1 MKVLVIN
8 CGSSSLKYR
17 LIETDSKEVICKGL
31 CERIGIGGG
40 HFKYEV
46 IGSDKGYE
54 KDVEFPD
61 HNTAVDTLI
70 KAVTDPET
78 GVVKDVAEIGA
89 VGHRIVHGGDK
100 FTEATYIT
108 DEVMSVIEECS
119 DLAPL
124 HNPANIQGIK
134 SCRKVMPDTA
144 MVGVFDTAF
153 HQTLPEEAYLY
164 GIPYEYY
171 EKYGIRK
178 FGFHGMS
185 HDYVS
190 KETAAIMGRDIKD
203 VKTIVCH
210 LGNGASITAVDGGRS
225 IDTSMGYTPL
235 DGIIMGTRCG
245 SLDPEIVHALVEKT
259 GKSLDE
265 VMHIL
270 NFDSGVYGLSGY
282 MSSDMRD
289 IRDAYNKGDKAAIR
303 AYDTYVYVIVKYIG
317 AYMAALGGADAITFT
332 AGIGENSSSL
342 RRLVC
347 ERLKGLGVELD
358 NDANENGKGA
368 RMISTAD
375 SKVKVYAIPT
385 DEEMS
390 IALSTVEVLKKLNKA

>member
-17 LIETDSKEVICKGL
+17 LIETDTKTVICKGL

-46 IGSDKGYE
+46 AGSDKGMD
-54 KDVEFPD
+54 KNVEFPD

-70 KAVTDPET
+70 KALTDPEV
-78 GVVKDVAEIGA
+78 GVVSDVSEIAA
-89 VGHRIVHGGDK
+89 VGHRIVHGGDR
-100 FTEATYIT
+100 FTEATLIT
-108 DEVMSVIEECS
+108 PEVMKIIEECS

-134 SCRKVMPDTA
+134 SCQKVMPGTA
-144 MVGVFDTAF
+144 MVGAFDTAF

-185 HDYVS
+185 HEYVS
-190 KETAAIMGRDIKD
+190 KETASLMGRDIKD
-203 VKTIVCH
+203 TKIIVCH
-210 LGNGASITAVDGGRS
+210 LGNGASITAVKGGKS

-245 SLDPEIVHALVEKT
+245 SLDPEIVHALAEKT
-259 GKSLDE
+259 GKSLED

-270 NFDSGVYGLSGY
+270 NFESGVYGLSGY

-289 IRDAYNKGDKAAIR
+289 IRDAYAKGDKAAIR

-317 AYMAALGGADAITFT
+317 SYIAVLGGADAITFT

-342 RRLVC
+342 RRHVC
-347 ERLKGLGVELD
+347 ERLEGLGVQLD
-358 NDANENGKGA
+358 EKANSEGKGG
-368 RMISTAD
+368 RMISTEA
-375 SKVKVYAIPT
+375 SKIKVFAIPT

-390 IALSTVEVLKKLNKA
+390 IALSTVEVLSNRG

>member
-153 HQTLPEEAYLY
+153 HQSLPEEAYLY

>member
-17 LIETDSKEVICKGL
+17 LIETDNKSVICKGL

-40 HFKYEV
+40 HFKYE
-46 IGSDKGYE
+46 ITGSDKGYE
-54 KDVEFPD
+54 KDIEFPD
-61 HNTAVDTLI
+61 HNVAVDALI
-70 KAVTDPET
+70 KAITDPDT
-78 GVVKDVAEIGA
+78 GVVADVSEIGA

-100 FTEATYIT
+100 FTEATLIT
-108 DEVMSVIEECS
+108 PDVMDIIEECS

-124 HNPANIQGIK
+124 HNPANIQGIR
-134 SCRKVMPDTA
+134 SCLKVMPDTA

-153 HQTLPEEAYLY
+153 HQTLPEKAYLY
-164 GIPYEYY
+164 GIPYECY

-178 FGFHGMS
+178 YGFHGMS
-185 HDYVS
+185 HEYVS
-190 KETAAIMGRDIKD
+190 KETAAIMGKDIKD
-203 VKTIVCH
+203 VKSIICH
-210 LGNGASITAVDGGRS
+210 LGNGASITAVDGGKS
-225 IDTSMGYTPL
+225 VDTSMGYTPL

-259 GKSLDE
+259 GKSLDD

-270 NFDSGVYGLSGY
+270 NFESGVYGLSGY

-289 IRDAYNKGDKAAIR
+289 IRDAYREGNEAAIR
-303 AYDTYVYVIVKYIG
+303 AYDTYIYVIVKYIG
-317 AYMAALGGADAITFT
+317 SYMAVLGGADAITFT

-342 RRLVC
+342 RKHVC
-347 ERLKGLGVELD
+347 DRLKGLGVEID
-358 NDANENGKGA
+358 DEANENGKGA
-368 RMISTAD
+368 RLISRED
-375 SKVKVYAIPT
+375 SKVKVYTIPT

-390 IALSTVEVLKKLNKA
+390 IALSTVEVLKKQGKA

>member
-17 LIETDSKEVICKGL
+17 LIETDNKSVICKGL

-40 HFKYEV
+40 HFKYE
-46 IGSDKGYE
+46 ITGSDKGYE
-54 KDVEFPD
+54 KDIEIPD
-61 HNTAVDTLI
+61 HNVAVDALI
-70 KAVTDPET
+70 KAITDPDT
-78 GVVKDVAEIGA
+78 GVVADVSEIGA

-100 FTEATYIT
+100 FTEATLIT
-108 DEVMSVIEECS
+108 PNVMDIIEECS

-124 HNPANIQGIK
+124 HNPANIQGIR
-134 SCRKVMPDTA
+134 SCLKVMPDTA

-153 HQTLPEEAYLY
+153 HQTLPEKAYLY
-164 GIPYEYY
+164 GIPYECY

-178 FGFHGMS
+178 YGFHGMS
-185 HDYVS
+185 HEYVS
-190 KETAAIMGRDIKD
+190 KETAAIMGKDIKD
-203 VKTIVCH
+203 VKSIICH
-210 LGNGASITAVDGGRS
+210 LGNGASITAVDGGKS
-225 IDTSMGYTPL
+225 VDTSMGYTPL

-259 GKSLDE
+259 GKSLDD

-270 NFDSGVYGLSGY
+270 NFESGVYGLSGY

-289 IRDAYNKGDKAAIR
+289 IRDAYREGNEAAIR
-303 AYDTYVYVIVKYIG
+303 AYDTYIYVIVKYIG
-317 AYMAALGGADAITFT
+317 SYMAVLGGADAITFT

-342 RRLVC
+342 RKHVC
-347 ERLKGLGVELD
+347 DRLKGLGVEID
-358 NDANENGKGA
+358 DEANENGKGA
-368 RMISTAD
+368 RLISRED
-375 SKVKVYAIPT
+375 SKVKVYTIPT

-390 IALSTVEVLKKLNKA
+390 IALSTVEVLKKQGKA

>member
-17 LIETDSKEVICKGL
+17 LIETDTKTVICKGL

-40 HFKYEV
+40 HFKYDV
-46 IGSDKGYE
+46 AGSDKGFE
-54 KDVEFPD
+54 KDVEFSD

-70 KAVTDPET
+70 KAVTDPEH
-78 GVVKDVAEIGA
+78 GVVSDVSEIGA

-100 FTEATYIT
+100 FTGATYIT
-108 DEVMSVIEECS
+108 PEVMSVIEECS

-124 HNPANIQGIK
+124 HNPANIQGIR
-134 SCRKVMPDTA
+134 SCQKVMPDTA

-185 HDYVS
+185 HEYVS
-190 KETAAIMGRDIKD
+190 RETAAIMGRDIKE

-225 IDTSMGYTPL
+225 VDTSMGYTPL

-245 SLDPEIVHALVEKT
+245 SLDPEIVHAMVEKT

-265 VMHIL
+265 VMKVL
-270 NFDSGVYGLSGY
+270 NFESGVYGLSDY
-282 MSSDMRD
+282 KSSDMRD
-289 IRDAYNKGDKAAIR
+289 IRDAYKKGDQAAIR
-303 AYDTYVYVIVKYIG
+303 AFDTYIYVIVKYIG
-317 AYMAALGGADAITFT
+317 AYMAVLGGADAITFT
-332 AGIGENSSSL
+332 AGIGENSSSV
-342 RRLVC
+342 RKQVC

-358 NDANENGKGA
+358 DEANENGRGA
-368 RMISTAD
+368 RLISKE
-375 SKVKVYAIPT
+375 SSRVRVYTIPT

-390 IALSTVEVLKKLNKA
+390 IALSTVEVLKKQNKA

>member
-17 LIETDSKEVICKGL
+17 LIETDTKTVICKGL

-46 IGSDKGYE
+46 AGSDKGMD
-54 KDVEFPD
+54 KNVEFPD

-70 KAVTDPET
+70 KALTDPEV
-78 GVVKDVAEIGA
+78 GVVSDVSEIAA
-89 VGHRIVHGGDK
+89 VGHRIVHGGDR
-100 FTEATYIT
+100 FTEATLIT
-108 DEVMSVIEECS
+108 PEVMKIIEECS

-134 SCRKVMPDTA
+134 SCQKVMPGTA
-144 MVGVFDTAF
+144 MVGAFDTAF

-185 HDYVS
+185 HEYVS
-190 KETAAIMGRDIKD
+190 KETASLMGRDIKD
-203 VKTIVCH
+203 TKIIVCH
-210 LGNGASITAVDGGRS
+210 LGNGASITAVKGGKS

-245 SLDPEIVHALVEKT
+245 SLDPEIVHALAEKT
-259 GKSLDE
+259 GTSLED

-270 NFDSGVYGLSGY
+270 NFESGVYGLSGY

-289 IRDAYNKGDKAAIR
+289 IRDAYAKGDKAAIR
-303 AYDTYVYVIVKYIG
+303 AYDTYIYVIVKYIG
-317 AYMAALGGADAITFT
+317 SYIAVLGGADAITFT

-342 RRLVC
+342 RRHVC
-347 ERLKGLGVELD
+347 ERLEGLGVQLD
-358 NDANENGKGA
+358 EKANSEGKGG
-368 RMISTAD
+368 RMISTEA
-375 SKVKVYAIPT
+375 SKIKVFAIPT

-390 IALSTVEVLKKLNKA
+390 IALSTVEVLSNRG

>member
-46 IGSDKGYE
+46 IGSDKGFE

-70 KAVTDPET
+70 KAITDPEA
-78 GVVKDVAEIGA
+78 GVVKDVSEISA

-124 HNPANIQGIK
+124 HNPANIQGIR

-190 KETAAIMGRDIKD
+190 KETAAIMGKDVKD

-235 DGIIMGTRCG
+235 DGIIMGTGCG

-270 NFDSGVYGLSGY
+270 NFESGVYGLSGY

-289 IRDAYNKGDKAAIR
+289 IRDACSKGDKAAAR
-303 AYDTYVYVIVKYIG
+303 AYNTYVYVIVKYIG

-358 NDANENGKGA
+358 NEANENGKGA
-368 RMISTAD
+368 RMISAAG
-375 SKVKVYAIPT
+375 SRVKVYAIPT

-390 IALSTVEVLKKLNKA
+390 IALSTVEVLKKMNRA

>member
-17 LIETDSKEVICKGL
+17 LIETDSKTVICKGL

-46 IGSDKGYE
+46 TGSDKGMD
-54 KDVEFPD
+54 KNVEFPD

-70 KAVTDPET
+70 KALTDP
-78 GVVKDVAEIGA
+78 GVGVISDVSEIGA
-89 VGHRIVHGGDK
+89 VGHRIVHGGDRFK
-100 FTEATYIT
+100 EATLIT
-108 DEVMSVIEECS
+108 PEVMEIIEECS

-124 HNPANIQGIK
+124 HNPANIQGIR
-134 SCRKVMPDTA
+134 SCRKVMPETA
-144 MVGVFDTAF
+144 MVGAFDTAF

-185 HDYVS
+185 HEYVS
-190 KETAAIMGRDIKD
+190 KETASLMGRDIKD
-203 VKTIVCH
+203 TKIIVCH
-210 LGNGASITAVDGGRS
+210 LGNGASITAVKGGKS

-245 SLDPEIVHALVEKT
+245 SLDPEIVHALTEKT
-259 GKSLDE
+259 GKSLDD

-270 NFDSGVYGLSGY
+270 NFESGVYGLSGY

-289 IRDAYNKGDKAAIR
+289 IRDAYAKGDKAAIR
-303 AYDTYVYVIVKYIG
+303 AYDTYIYVIVKYIG
-317 AYMAALGGADAITFT
+317 SYIAVLGGADAITFT

-342 RRLVC
+342 RRHVC
-347 ERLKGLGVELD
+347 ERLAGLGVQLD
-358 NDANENGKGA
+358 EKANSEGKGG

-375 SKVKVYAIPT
+375 SGIKVFAIPT

-390 IALSTVEVLKKLNKA
+390 IALSTVEVLSRTL

>member
-17 LIETDSKEVICKGL
+17 LIETDTKTVICKGL

-46 IGSDKGYE
+46 AGSDKGMD
-54 KDVEFPD
+54 KNVEFPD

-70 KAVTDPET
+70 KALTDPEV
-78 GVVKDVAEIGA
+78 GVVSDVSEIAA
-89 VGHRIVHGGDK
+89 VGHRIVHGGDR
-100 FTEATYIT
+100 FTEATLIT
-108 DEVMSVIEECS
+108 PEVMKIIEECS

-134 SCRKVMPDTA
+134 SCQKVMPGTA
-144 MVGVFDTAF
+144 MVGAFDTAF

-185 HDYVS
+185 HEYVS
-190 KETAAIMGRDIKD
+190 KETASLMGRDIKD
-203 VKTIVCH
+203 TKIIVCH
-210 LGNGASITAVDGGRS
+210 LGNGASITAVKGGKS

-245 SLDPEIVHALVEKT
+245 SLDPEIVHALAEKT
-259 GKSLDE
+259 GKSLED

-270 NFDSGVYGLSGY
+270 NFESGVYGLSGY

-289 IRDAYNKGDKAAIR
+289 IRDAYAKGDKAAIR
-303 AYDTYVYVIVKYIG
+303 AYDTYIYVIVKYIG
-317 AYMAALGGADAITFT
+317 SYIAVLGGADAITFT

-342 RRLVC
+342 RRHVC
-347 ERLKGLGVELD
+347 ERLEGLGVQLD
-358 NDANENGKGA
+358 EKANSEGKGG
-368 RMISTAD
+368 RMISTEA
-375 SKVKVYAIPT
+375 SKIKVFAIPT

-390 IALSTVEVLKKLNKA
+390 IALSTVEVLSNRG

>member
-1 MKVLVIN
+1 MVIN

-17 LIETDSKEVICKGL
+17 LIETDDKTVICKGL
-31 CERIGIGGG
+31 CERIGIDGG

-46 IGSDKGYE
+46 IGSDKGQ
-54 KDVEFPD
+54 DLNVDLPD
-61 HNTAVDTLI
+61 HTTAVDILI
-70 KAVTDPET
+70 KAITDPEV
-78 GVVKDVAEIGA
+78 GVVKDISEIGA

-100 FTEATYIT
+100 FTGATLIT
-108 DEVMSVIEECS
+108 PEVMKVIEECS

-178 FGFHGMS
+178 YGFHGMS
-185 HDYVS
+185 HEYVS
-190 KETAAIMGRDIKD
+190 RETAAIMGKDVKD

-225 IDTSMGYTPL
+225 VDTSMGYTPL
-235 DGIIMGTRCG
+235 AGIIMGTRSG
-245 SLDPEIVHALVEKT
+245 SLDPEIVHALAEKT
-259 GKSLDE
+259 GKSLED

-289 IRDAYNKGDKAAIR
+289 IRDAYKKGDKGAIR
-303 AYDTYVYVIVKYIG
+303 AYDTYIYVIVKYIG
-317 AYMAALGGADAITFT
+317 AYMAVLGGADAITFT
-332 AGIGENSSSL
+332 AGIGENSSSV
-342 RRLVC
+342 RRAVC
-347 ERLKGLGVELD
+347 ERLKGLGVVLD
-358 NDANENGKGA
+358 DKANEEGKGA
-368 RMISTAD
+368 RLISATD
-375 SKVKVYAIPT
+375 SRVKVYTIPT

-390 IALSTVEVLKKLNKA
+390 IALSTVDVLKREGEA

>member
-17 LIETDSKEVICKGL
+17 LIETDSKTVICKGL

-46 IGSDKGYE
+46 TGSDKGMD
-54 KDVEFPD
+54 KNVEFPD

-70 KAVTDPET
+70 KALTDP
-78 GVVKDVAEIGA
+78 GVGVISDVSEIGA

-100 FTEATYIT
+100 FKEATLIT
-108 DEVMSVIEECS
+108 PEVMEIIEECS

-124 HNPANIQGIK
+124 HNPANIQGIR
-134 SCRKVMPDTA
+134 SCRKVMPETA
-144 MVGVFDTAF
+144 MVGAFDTAF

-185 HDYVS
+185 HEYVS
-190 KETAAIMGRDIKD
+190 KETASLMGRDIKD
-203 VKTIVCH
+203 TKIIVCH
-210 LGNGASITAVDGGRS
+210 LGNGASITAVKGGKS

-245 SLDPEIVHALVEKT
+245 SLDPEIVHALTEKT
-259 GKSLDE
+259 GKSLDD

-270 NFDSGVYGLSGY
+270 NFESGVYGLSGY

-289 IRDAYNKGDKAAIR
+289 IRDAYAKGDKAAIR
-303 AYDTYVYVIVKYIG
+303 AYDTYIYVIVKYIG
-317 AYMAALGGADAITFT
+317 SYIAVLGGADAITFT

-342 RRLVC
+342 RRHVC
-347 ERLKGLGVELD
+347 QRLAGLGVQLRE
-358 NDANENGKGA
+358 
-368 RMISTAD
+368 
-375 SKVKVYAIPT
+375 
-385 DEEMS
+385 
-390 IALSTVEVLKKLNKA
+390 KATS

>member
-17 LIETDSKEVICKGL
+17 LIETDTKEVICKGL

-46 IGSDKGYE
+46 IGSDKGFE

-70 KAVTDPET
+70 KAIIDPEA
-78 GVVKDVAEIGA
+78 GVVKDVSEISA

-190 KETAAIMGRDIKD
+190 KETAAIMGKDLKD

-270 NFDSGVYGLSGY
+270 NFESGVYGLSSY

-289 IRDAYNKGDKAAIR
+289 IRDAYNKGDAAAIR

-358 NDANENGKGA
+358 NEANENGKGA
-368 RMISTAD
+368 RMISAAD

>member
-17 LIETDSKEVICKGL
+17 LIETDTKDVICKGL

-70 KAVTDPET
+70 KAVTDPEN

-153 HQTLPEEAYLY
+153 HQSLPEEAYLY

-289 IRDAYNKGDKAAIR
+289 IRNAYNKGDKAAIR

>member
-17 LIETDSKEVICKGL
+17 LIETDTKTVICKGL

-40 HFKYEV
+40 HFRYEV
-46 IGSDKGYE
+46 TGSDRGIDR
-54 KDVEFPD
+54 DVEFPD

-70 KAVTDPET
+70 KAITDPGA
-78 GVVKDVAEIGA
+78 GVVSDVSEIGA

-100 FTEATYIT
+100 FTGAAYIT
-108 DEVMSVIEECS
+108 PEVMSIIEECS

-185 HDYVS
+185 HEYVS
-190 KETAAIMGRDIKD
+190 KETAALLGKDIKD
-203 VKTIVCH
+203 TKIIVCH
-210 LGNGASITAVDGGRS
+210 LGNGASITAVKGGKS

-270 NFDSGVYGLSGY
+270 NFESGVYGLSGY

-289 IRDAYNKGDKAAIR
+289 IRDAYSKGDKAAIR
-303 AYDTYVYVIVKYIG
+303 AYDTYIYVIVKYIG
-317 AYMAALGGADAITFT
+317 AYLAVLGGADAITFT

-342 RRLVC
+342 RRHVC
-347 ERLKGLGVELD
+347 ERLEGLGVELD
-358 NDANENGKGA
+358 EKANTEGRGA
-368 RMISTAD
+368 RMITTGT
-375 SKVKVYAIPT
+375 SKIKAFAIPT

-390 IALSTVEVLKKLNKA
+390 IALSTVEVLSKRNN

>member
-17 LIETDSKEVICKGL
+17 MIETDTKEVICKGL

-40 HFKYEV
+40 HFKYDV
-46 IGSDKGYE
+46 TGSDKGFE

-70 KAVTDPET
+70 KAVTDPDT
-78 GVVKDVAEIGA
+78 GVVSDVSEIGA
-89 VGHRIVHGGDK
+89 VGHRLVHGGDK

-108 DEVMSVIEECS
+108 PDVMTVIEECS
-119 DLAPL
+119 SLAPL

-134 SCRKVMPDTA
+134 ACRKVMPETP

-153 HQTLPEEAYLY
+153 HQTLPEKAYLY

-185 HDYVS
+185 HEYVAR
-190 KETAAIMGRDIKD
+190 ETAAIMGKDIKD

-210 LGNGASITAVDGGRS
+210 LGNGASITAVKGGKS
-225 IDTSMGYTPL
+225 VDTSMGYTPL

-245 SLDPEIVHALVEKT
+245 SLDPEIVHAMADKT
-259 GKSLDE
+259 GGSMED
-265 VMHIL
+265 VMQVL
-270 NFDSGVYGLSGY
+270 NFKSGLFGLSGNI
-282 MSSDMRD
+282 SSDMRD
-289 IRDAYNKGDKAAIR
+289 IEEAYESGNEAAIR
-303 AYDTYVYVIVKYIG
+303 AFDTYIYSIVKYIG
-317 AYMAALGGADAITFT
+317 SYLAVLGGADAITFT
-332 AGIGENSSSL
+332 AGIGENSPFV
-342 RRLVC
+342 RKHVC
-347 ERLKGLGVELD
+347 SYLEGLGVRLD
-358 NDANENGKGA
+358 AEANEKGRGA
-368 RMISTAD
+368 RCISAD
-375 SKVKVYAIPT
+375 GSAIKVYTIPT

-390 IALSTVEVLKKLNKA
+390 IALSTVEVVNRHNV

>member
-17 LIETDSKEVICKGL
+17 LIETDTKDVICKGL

-153 HQTLPEEAYLY
+153 HQSLPEEAYLY

-289 IRDAYNKGDKAAIR
+289 IRNAYNKGDKAAIR

>member
-17 LIETDSKEVICKGL
+17 LIETDTKTVICKGL

-46 IGSDKGYE
+46 AGSDKGMD
-54 KDVEFPD
+54 KNVEFPD

-70 KAVTDPET
+70 KALTDPEV
-78 GVVKDVAEIGA
+78 GVVSDVSEIAA
-89 VGHRIVHGGDK
+89 VGHRIVHGGDR
-100 FTEATYIT
+100 FTEATLIT
-108 DEVMSVIEECS
+108 PEVMKIIEECS

-134 SCRKVMPDTA
+134 SCQKVMPGTA
-144 MVGVFDTAF
+144 MVGAFDTAF

-185 HDYVS
+185 HEYVS
-190 KETAAIMGRDIKD
+190 KETASLMGRDIKD
-203 VKTIVCH
+203 TKIIVCH
-210 LGNGASITAVDGGRS
+210 LGNGASITAVKGGKS

-245 SLDPEIVHALVEKT
+245 SLDPEIVHALAEKT
-259 GKSLDE
+259 GKSLEE

-270 NFDSGVYGLSGY
+270 NFESGVYGLSGY

-289 IRDAYNKGDKAAIR
+289 IRDAYAKGDKAAIR
-303 AYDTYVYVIVKYIG
+303 AYDTYIYVIVKYIG
-317 AYMAALGGADAITFT
+317 SYIAVLGGADAITFT

-342 RRLVC
+342 RRHVC
-347 ERLKGLGVELD
+347 ERLEGLGVQLD
-358 NDANENGKGA
+358 EKANSEGKGG
-368 RMISTAD
+368 RMISTEA
-375 SKVKVYAIPT
+375 SKIKVFAIPT

-390 IALSTVEVLKKLNKA
+390 IALSTVEVLSNRG

>member
-17 LIETDSKEVICKGL
+17 LIETDTKTVICKGL

-40 HFKYEV
+40 HFKYDV
-46 IGSDKGYE
+46 SGSDKGYE

-78 GVVKDVAEIGA
+78 GVVSDISEIGA

-100 FTEATYIT
+100 FTGATLIT

-185 HDYVS
+185 HEYVS

-225 IDTSMGYTPL
+225 VDTSMGYTPL

-245 SLDPEIVHALVEKT
+245 SLDPEIVHAMVEKT

-265 VMHIL
+265 VMHVL
-270 NFDSGVYGLSGY
+270 NFESGVYGLSGY
-282 MSSDMRD
+282 KSSDMRD
-289 IRDAYNKGDKAAIR
+289 IRDAYKAGDKAAIR
-303 AYDTYVYVIVKYIG
+303 AYDTYIYVIVKYIG
-317 AYMAALGGADAITFT
+317 AYMAVLGGADAITFT
-332 AGIGENSSSL
+332 AGIGENSASL
-342 RRLVC
+342 RKHVC
-347 ERLKGLGVELD
+347 TRLKGLGVELD
-358 NDANENGKGA
+358 DEANENGKGA
-368 RMISTAD
+368 RLISKAD
-375 SKVKVYAIPT
+375 SRVKVYTIPT

-390 IALSTVEVLKKLNKA
+390 IALSTVEVLSR

>member
-153 HQTLPEEAYLY
+153 HQSLPEEAYLY

-289 IRDAYNKGDKAAIR
+289 IRNAYNKGDKAAIR

>member
-54 KDVEFPD
+54 KNVEFPD